1 MATGP
6 SAAKA
11 EMFLIVVAALCLV
24 GAAATLMV
32 QHTAPAS
39 TPSIKD
45 TTATAESDEP
55 ASVPLPAGPRK
66 FQ

>member
-39 TPSIKD
+39 TPSA
-45 TTATAESDEP
+45 TTRSAAPNARFDP
-55 ASVPLPAGPRK
+55 FDQGHDRDR
-66 FQ
+66 